1 MAPTSHTHTHT
12 HAHDLPILQKATEA
26 YLLWHNSLLNL
37 PRLTKFTLGSK
48 IDGLFLE
55 TIEYMLVAG
64 YAARERKLTMV
75 QQASAK
81 LDTLKFF
88 LKVAWQAKALQSKK
102 YAELSTPVAE
112 IGRML
117 GGWRKQLASE

>member
-1 MAPTSHTHTHT
+1 
-12 HAHDLPILQKATEA
+12 
-26 YLLWHNSLLNL
+26 
-37 PRLTKFTLGSK
+37 
-48 IDGLFLE
+48 
-55 TIEYMLVAG
+55 MLIAG
-64 YAARERKLTMV
+64 YTARERKLVMV

-102 YAELSTPVAE
+102 YAELSAPVAE

-117 GGWRKQLASE
+117 GGWRKQLAGE